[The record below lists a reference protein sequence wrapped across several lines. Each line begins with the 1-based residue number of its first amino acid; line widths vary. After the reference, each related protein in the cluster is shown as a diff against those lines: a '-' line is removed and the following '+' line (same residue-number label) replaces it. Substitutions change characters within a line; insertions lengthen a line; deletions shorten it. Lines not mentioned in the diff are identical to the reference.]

1 MNKGPREYGSQPEAY
16 LGGRTFQAEGIVGAK
31 MGVYLLYSR
40 NGKGPSI
47 ARVE

>member
-1 MNKGPREYGSQPEAY
+1 MKTLKNWGCEQHIYR
-16 LGGRTFQAEGIVGAK
+16 GRTFEAEGIVGAK

-40 NGKGPSI
+40 NSKGSSI

>member
-1 MNKGPREYGSQPEAY
+1 MKDQEAE
-16 LGGRTFQAEGIVGAK
+16 GEQGRTFQAEGIVGAK